1 METHPSQ
8 HISSNGTSAAEP
20 EQKTHSLRLSPFD
33 VLMLLDERPGYP
45 MCFFIETHLSG
56 DFSIQRLRTAVEIAI
71 KRHPRLRSQVQ
82 HNKQGWLWVPSDK
95 LPQVVQLQCIADR
108 ESQAIAFRAF
118 NIRQESGIRFIVIP
132 EGDQQWSIVL
142 QVHHSVCDGLAA
154 LEFLGDTWSL
164 YHGNKPT
171 DFKTHS
177 RTKSTQTHSD
187 NNDNPNTKEDHQHA
201 RQTIAFATFRPSS
214 IASSRNT
221 KGVSHTKK
229 PFQSFTLPT
238 TLVKSL
244 RQRASQSGATT
255 NDIIVAA
262 SILTIHEWNKRQ
274 GKAGKRI
281 RITMP
286 VSLRPPRER
295 QPVSNQIGYAFLDR
309 HPSQLH
315 DPQAVLTSIA
325 EASRWIQYSG
335 AAGMFL
341 VVLGVFLN
349 RTWLLRLITRLPTCF
364 STAVVSNIGNVQSRM
379 KANVPKTNGCNNPGG
394 LIITN
399 ITGVPPVRPGTA
411 LSVGITAYCGQL
423 TITTMID
430 SSRLT
435 PDDGIQLTALLQ
447 SEIERFAV

>member
-1 METHPSQ
+1 MEIHPSQ
-8 HISSNGTSAAEP
+8 NIFSDGTSAAEP

-45 MCFFIETHLSG
+45 MCFFIETQLSG
-56 DFSIQRLRTAVEIAI
+56 DFSTHRLRVAVETAI
-71 KRHPRLRSQVQ
+71 KRHPRLRSHAQYDE
-82 HNKQGWLWVPSDK
+82 QGWFWTPSDK
-95 LPQVVQLQCIADR
+95 PPQIVQLEQIINQ
-108 ESQAIAFRAF
+108 ESRAIAFRPF
-118 NIRQESGIRFIVIP
+118 NIRQEPGIRFIVIP
-132 EGDQQWSIVL
+132 EGNQQWSIVL

-164 YHGNKPT
+164 YHGNEPT
-171 DFKTHS
+171 DFQTHS
-177 RTKSTQTHSD
+177 RKKSIQTD
-187 NNDNPNTKEDHQHA
+187 PDIDVNQNIKEDHQHA

-214 IASSRNT
+214 IASSSNT
-221 KGVSHTKK
+221 KKIPHSRK
-229 PFQSFTLPT
+229 PFQSFTLPP

-262 SILTIHEWNKRQ
+262 SILTIHEWNRRQ
-274 GKAGKRI
+274 GQAGKRI

-295 QPVSNQIGYAFLDR
+295 QPASNQIGYAFLDR
-309 HPSQLH
+309 HPNQLH
-315 DPQAVLTSIA
+315 DPLAAVTSIA
-325 EASRWIQYSG
+325 EASRWIQHSG

-349 RTWLLRLITRLPTCF
+349 RTWLLRLILRLPTCF

-379 KANVPKTNGCNNPGG
+379 RANVPKADGCNNPGG

-411 LSVGITAYCGQL
+411 LSVGITAYSGQI

-430 SSRLT
+430 SSQLT
-435 PDDGIQLTALLQ
+435 PNDGVLLTALLQ
-447 SEIERFAV
+447 SQIKSFVV

>member
-1 METHPSQ
+1 
-8 HISSNGTSAAEP
+8 
-20 EQKTHSLRLSPFD
+20 
-33 VLMLLDERPGYP
+33 MLLDERPGYP

-56 DFSIQRLRTAVEIAI
+56 DFSIQRLRAAVETAI
-71 KRHPRLRSQVQ
+71 ERHPRLRSHTQ
-82 HNKQGWLWVPSDK
+82 HNEQGWLWTPSDK
-95 LPQVVQLQCIADR
+95 LPQVVQLQCIEDR
-108 ESQAIAFRAF
+108 ESQAIAFRPF
-118 NIRQESGIRFIVIP
+118 NIRQEPGIRFIVIP
-132 EGDQQWSIVL
+132 EGNQQWSIVL

-154 LEFLGDTWSL
+154 LEFLGDIWSL
-164 YHGNKPT
+164 YHGNEPT
-171 DFKTHS
+171 EFQTHS
-177 RTKSTQTHSD
+177 RRKYIQTDSD
-187 NNDNPNTKEDHQHA
+187 NDDNPMAKDDHQHA

-214 IASSRNT
+214 ITSSSNT
-221 KGVSHTKK
+221 KKIPNSRK

-262 SILTIHEWNKRQ
+262 SILTIHEWNRRQ
-274 GKAGKRI
+274 GNAGKRI

-286 VSLRPPRER
+286 VSLRPPRDR
-295 QPVSNQIGYAFLDR
+295 QPASNQIGYAFLDR

-315 DPQAVLTSIA
+315 DPQAVITSIA
-325 EASRWIQYSG
+325 EASRWIQHSG

-341 VVLGVFLN
+341 VVLGIFLK

-379 KANVPKTNGCNNPGG
+379 RANVPKADGCTNPGG

-399 ITGVPPVRPGTA
+399 ITAVPPVRPGTA

-430 SSRLT
+430 SSQLA
-435 PDDGIQLTALLQ
+435 PDDGIELTALLQ
-447 SEIERFAV
+447 SQIEGFAI

>member
-8 HISSNGTSAAEP
+8 NISSDGTSAAES
-20 EQKTHSLRLSPFD
+20 EQKAHSLRLSPFD
-33 VLMLLDERPGYP
+33 VLMLLDESPGYP

-56 DFSIQRLRTAVEIAI
+56 DFLIQRLRTAVEIAI

-82 HNKQGWLWVPSDK
+82 HNEQGWLWVPSDK
-95 LPQVVQLQCIADR
+95 LPQVVQLQCSADR
-108 ESQAIAFRAF
+108 ESQALAFRAF

-177 RTKSTQTHSD
+177 RTKSIQTHSD
-187 NNDNPNTKEDHQHA
+187 NDDDPNTKEDHQHA

-221 KGVSHTKK
+221 KGISHTRK

-255 NDIIVAA
+255 NDIIVSA
-262 SILTIHEWNKRQ
+262 SILTIHAWNKRQ

-295 QPVSNQIGYAFLDR
+295 QPASNQIGYAFLDR
-309 HPSQLH
+309 HPRQLH
-315 DPQAVLTSIA
+315 DPQVVLTSIA

-335 AAGMFL
+335 AAEMFL
-341 VVLGVFLN
+341 VVLGVFLK
-349 RTWLLRLITRLPTCF
+349 RTWLLRLITRLPICF

-430 SSRLT
+430 SSRLDQ
-435 PDDGIQLTALLQ
+435 DDGIQLTALLQ
-447 SEIERFAV
+447 SQIERFAV

>member
-8 HISSNGTSAAEP
+8 NIASDGTSAAEP
-20 EQKTHSLRLSPFD
+20 EQKAHSLRLSPFD

-71 KRHPRLRSQVQ
+71 TRHPRLRSQVQ

-95 LPQVVQLQCIADR
+95 LPQVVQLQCSADR

-171 DFKTHS
+171 DLKTHS
-177 RTKSTQTHSD
+177 RTKSTQTYSD
-187 NNDNPNTKEDHQHA
+187 NNANPNAKEDHQHT

-244 RQRASQSGATT
+244 RQRASQAGATT

-295 QPVSNQIGYAFLDR
+295 QPASNQIGYAFLDR

-315 DPQAVLTSIA
+315 DTQAVLTSIA

-430 SSRLT
+430 SSRLA

-447 SEIERFAV
+447 SQIERFAV